1 MFRERGGFF
10 KIWPTVRET
19 SVNIHERPRRGDGGW
34 SRVLVMSTM
43 QRQNPPNL
51 RVDSMFPI
59 GVAGAKPPGFDAR
72 GEGFAAAF
80 EQAAIGMALVDLA
93 GQLLSVNRALCQILG
108 YERQELM
115 SLRFDAILD
124 PRDAKLDFEPIRQ
137 LLKGEVEHFHAEKRY
152 VHKQG
157 HVLWILLSVSLV
169 RDAANEPCYFIAQ
182 VQDITDRKR
191 AESTFHALL
200 ESAPDAMVIASR
212 HGRIVL
218 VNAQTRASFGY
229 DDNELLGQ
237 SIEILL
243 PERFRAEHPE
253 HRLQFFANPC
263 ARGMGVGNQVFAV
276 RKDGGEFPVE
286 ISLSPL
292 DIDETPHV
300 CCAIRDLTQWT
311 HAEETRRRLSAME
324 HMSNHRSEMA
334 QLLRLNTMSEMAA
347 GIAHELNQPLS
358 AIANYAHGAARRMRR
373 GMDHTE
379 EVLSV
384 IESIGEEAV
393 RASEIIR
400 SVKRYLKKQ
409 DAKRVSI
416 DIHEVIDNALRIIG
430 SDVQSRGVEL
440 VFERGDGPGNIL
452 GDPIELEQVVVNLIS
467 NALDALDEVEHA
479 KLILIQTAT
488 TPEGLIEVRVLDN
501 GCGLPTLDGVN
512 VFEAFMTTKP
522 EGLGMGLAISR
533 TLIEAHGGRI
543 DAETNEYGGA
553 TFRFQLALDNGAV

>member
-1 MFRERGGFF
+1 
-10 KIWPTVRET
+10 
-19 SVNIHERPRRGDGGW
+19 
-34 SRVLVMSTM
+34 MSTS
-43 QRQNPPNL
+43 QRESTSNL
-51 RVDSMFPI
+51 RVDSLFPV

-72 GEGFAAAF
+72 GEAYAAAF

-93 GQLLSVNRALCQILG
+93 GQLISVNRTLCQILG
-108 YERQELM
+108 YERQELL
-115 SLRFDAILD
+115 SLRFDAILH
-124 PRDAKLDFEPIRQ
+124 PLDAKLDFEPIRQ
-137 LLKGEVEHFHAEKRY
+137 LLKGELDHFHTEKRY
-152 VHKQG
+152 VHKRG
-157 HVLWILLSVSLV
+157 HALWTLLSVSLV
-169 RDAANEPCYFIAQ
+169 RDQANQPCYYIAQ
-182 VQDITDRKR
+182 LQDITDRKR

-229 DDNELLGQ
+229 ENDELLGQ
-237 SIEILL
+237 PIEMLL

-253 HRLQFFANPC
+253 HRHQYFANPRP
-263 ARGMGVGNQVFAV
+263 RGMGVGKQLFAL
-276 RKDGGEFPVE
+276 RKDGREFPIE

-292 DIDETPHV
+292 EIDETPHV

-311 HAEETRRRLSAME
+311 HAEETRRRLAAME
-324 HMSNHRSEMA
+324 HMANHRSEMA

-373 GMDHTE
+373 GLDHTE
-379 EVLSV
+379 EALSV

-409 DAKRVSI
+409 DAKRVSV

-430 SDVQSRGVEL
+430 ADVHSRGVEL
-440 VFERGDGPGNIL
+440 VFERGDGPGKVL
-452 GDPIELEQVVVNLIS
+452 GDPIELEQVVVNLLS

-488 TPEGLIEVRVLDN
+488 TADGLIEVRVLDN
-501 GCGLPTLDGVN
+501 GCGLPQVAGVD

-543 DAETNEYGGA
+543 HAETNEYGGA
-553 TFRFQLALDNGAV
+553 TFRFQLAPDNGAA